1 MPEADPPRP
10 KPNPKVIA
18 AAIATVVVIA
28 GAVAF
33 APTPT
38 MVNETQYSFDGYPT
52 VWQSAVMSS
61 ADHSA
66 VFSALAG
73 ATRRAILA
81 RP

>member
-1 MPEADPPRP
+1 MSSSSTRSPDGCGCGGKAS
-10 KPNPKVIA
+10 A
-18 AAIATVVVIA
+18 AA

>member
-1 MPEADPPRP
+1 
-10 KPNPKVIA
+10 
-18 AAIATVVVIA
+18 
-28 GAVAF
+28 
-33 APTPT
+33 
-38 MVNETQYSFDGYPT
+38 MVNETQYFFDGYPT

-66 VFSALAG
+66 VFSALAV

>member
-1 MPEADPPRP
+1 
-10 KPNPKVIA
+10 
-18 AAIATVVVIA
+18 
-28 GAVAF
+28 
-33 APTPT
+33 
-38 MVNETQYSFDGYPT
+38 MVNETQYFFDGYPT